1 MLDVSRSVRKRP
13 LRCCST
19 SAGSPSRSSS
29 EYGAPLIWNSSVSA
43 IRPCAP
49 MMPSEGLATTS
60 GSGSAGRRPGRNS
73 RVKQSCRLLNSVF
86 FASDKSRSE
95 NSRQQAIEASRTSGF
110 SILLNQPMKRV
121 MAARGIRL
129 VSRKLRSSCS
139 VKAAIRPFTVINLL
153 DGLASAG
160 GMDSPLSI
168 LSLSA
173 AALAGAAVTFPK
185 LQARLALSRAKHRS
199 LTGHSKMSK
208 MVARLVP
215 HYEFDVDEF
224 FRSDGAP
231 SEVAMQRQ
239 DAFFRLAGIYQD
251 RYAKGRQMT
260 AEAAAHI
267 SDLQF
272 TESYR
277 VPFQYSRL
285 VRENLGTSAFV
296 QSSAGVTVTD
306 VDGNVSYDLT
316 GSYGVNIFG
325 NDFYKECITEAEKR
339 AHALGPVLGPYH
351 PVITDNVRRLCEISG
366 LDEVSFHMSGTE
378 AVMQAVR
385 LARYHT
391 RLTHLVRFAG
401 AYHGWWG
408 DVQPGVG
415 NPVSAHHTYTLAEMS
430 ERTLDVLKTR
440 RDIACVLVNPLQA
453 LHPNANAPGDSS
465 LVDSSRSAH
474 YDRAA
479 YTAWLKSLREVC
491 TERGIVL
498 IFDEVFVG
506 FRLAVGGAQEYFGVR
521 ADMVTYGK
529 SLAGGLPVGVVCGRK
544 DLMRRFRDDRPAD
557 VCFARGTFNSHP
569 YVMTAMDEFLSRLG
583 NPGIRARYAG
593 LEELWNKRAEQLN
606 QRLAASDLPVR
617 VSNISSIW
625 MVQYTE
631 PSRYNWM
638 LQYYLRAEGLALSWV
653 GTGRLIFSLN
663 YTDAGFGEVA
673 DRFVAATEKMKR
685 DGWWWHDASLTDKG
699 IKRQILKELLAKR
712 LGR

>member
-1 MLDVSRSVRKRP
+1 MD
-13 LRCCST
+13 T
-19 SAGSPSRSSS
+19 SLP
-29 EYGAPLIWNSSVSA
+29 
-43 IRPCAP
+43 
-49 MMPSEGLATTS
+49 
-60 GSGSAGRRPGRNS
+60 
-73 RVKQSCRLLNSVF
+73 
-86 FASDKSRSE
+86 
-95 NSRQQAIEASRTSGF
+95 
-110 SILLNQPMKRV
+110 
-121 MAARGIRL
+121 
-129 VSRKLRSSCS
+129 
-139 VKAAIRPFTVINLL
+139 
-153 DGLASAG
+153 
-160 GMDSPLSI
+160 I

-173 AALAGAAVTFPK
+173 AAAVSAAAVFPK
-185 LQARLALSRAKHRS
+185 LKARLALSRAKHRS

-208 MVARLVP
+208 MVARLLP
-215 HYEFDVDEF
+215 HYEFDLDHF
-224 FRSDGAP
+224 FCSDGAP
-231 SEVAMQRQ
+231 DDVALQRQ
-239 DAFFRLAGIYQD
+239 DGFFRLARLYGE
-251 RYAKGRQMT
+251 RYAKGRAMT
-260 AEAAAHI
+260 AEAAEHI

-285 VRENLGTSAFV
+285 VRENLGTGAFLE
-296 QSSAGVTVTD
+296 SSAGVTVTD
-306 VDGNVSYDLT
+306 VDGNVFYDLT

-325 NDFYKECITEAEKR
+325 NDFYKECITAAEAR
-339 AHALGPVLGPYH
+339 TRALGPVLGPYH

-391 RLTHLVRFAG
+391 RRSHLVRFAG

-415 NPVSAHHTYTLAEMS
+415 NPVSPHETYTLADMS
-430 ERTLDVLKTR
+430 ERTLHVLRTR
-440 RDIACVLVNPLQA
+440 KDIACVLVNPLQA
-453 LHPNANAPGDSS
+453 LHPNANAPGDSA
-465 LVDSSRSAH
+465 LVDSSRKAAF
-474 YDRAA
+474 DREA
-479 YTAWLKSLREVC
+479 YGAWLTKLREVC

-506 FRLAVGGAQEYFGVR
+506 FRLAACGAQEYFGVR

-569 YVMTAMDEFLSRLG
+569 YVMTAMDEFLSRLASPNFNAIYQG
-583 NPGIRARYAG
+583 LDETWNGRANA
-593 LEELWNKRAEQLN
+593 LN
-606 QRLAASDLPVR
+606 ERLAANDLPVR
-617 VSNISSIW
+617 VSNLSSIW

-663 YTDAGFGEVA
+663 YTDADFGEVS
-673 DRFVAATEKMKR
+673 DRFVAAVEKMKR
-685 DGWWWHDASLTDKG
+685 DGWWWQDPSLTNKN
-699 IKRQILKELLAKR
+699 IKRKILKEMVRKKF
-712 LGR
+712 G